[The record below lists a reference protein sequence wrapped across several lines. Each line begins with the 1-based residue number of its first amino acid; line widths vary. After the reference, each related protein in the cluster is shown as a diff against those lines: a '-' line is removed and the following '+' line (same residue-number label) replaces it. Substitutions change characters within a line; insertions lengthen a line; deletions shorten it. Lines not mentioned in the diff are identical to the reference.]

1 MPSATGARAPV
12 PGTRVAPAVPA
23 LGAPVP
29 PGTAQPQVAEEQ
41 RGRGQCPLQ
50 PSVSAR
56 PRGGARRRGA
66 RVRVGRVS
74 ACGAGRCGA
83 HAHVCVQRGV
93 ARGAHCV
100 RTTASRLFVCHAP
113 LGCGHSPPPV
123 ASNRGGR
130 CSGLRVHRLEAPPSA
145 PPAGGGKAT
154 WQPRA
159 WGLGSGPCPRFPGT
173 LSCLASLPST
183 QIIGADGSS
192 SASYLRRTLAKC
204 IPGSWDGSPPREPSS
219 GKFFRKLDSGC
230 VGLPPSLFFRKAP
243 ARPWEAQFPG
253 SPAVPPGLDLGE
265 NVGGNRRGT
274 GAGPSLGS
282 IAH

>member
-1 MPSATGARAPV
+1 MQRAE
-12 PGTRVAPAVPA
+12 G
-23 LGAPVP
+23 
-29 PGTAQPQVAEEQ
+29 
-41 RGRGQCPLQ
+41 
-50 PSVSAR
+50 
-56 PRGGARRRGA
+56 
-66 RVRVGRVS
+66 
-74 ACGAGRCGA
+74 
-83 HAHVCVQRGV
+83 
-93 ARGAHCV
+93 
-100 RTTASRLFVCHAP
+100 
-113 LGCGHSPPPV
+113 
-123 ASNRGGR
+123 
-130 CSGLRVHRLEAPPSA
+130 VHRLEAPPSA

-159 WGLGSGPCPRFPGT
+159 WGLGSGPCPRLSGT

-204 IPGSWDGSPPREPSS
+204 VPGSWDGSPPRQPSS

-265 NVGGNRRGT
+265 NVVGMRAQVRDRAPSLTNRRT
-274 GAGPSLGS
+274 SRRLLNPSERRFPRLQHREPSVFPIGS
-282 IAH
+282 S